1 MKNIL
6 ICSAIILSL
15 FSCATKKET
24 KRIPL
29 TTTSK
34 EAAENFNQ
42 GVFRQEQMENDEA
55 NTLFKKAL
63 ELDSNFALAKINYN
77 NQTNPADNKRRLI
90 EAYNNRTKLSEIES
104 VIVAVRYEANINSD
118 FTKSDLMMDSLIKK
132 YPDYDE
138 LYLYSARI
146 KNKLNNI
153 DGSLKR
159 FKEALEVNPACYAAA
174 LSLPNFHSSN
184 GTPPGNFY
192 FNMLPLEKRNLEEA
206 EKYFK
211 LAAKIRPK
219 APATSRMYGNLYRT
233 KGDLDKALEKYQES
247 VNLNT
252 EKSSLLGM
260 CYQMLGH
267 VNIFKGDYE
276 KSREYYRK
284 WDAFRE
290 EQTKKYKSNNSV
302 APTIANSY
310 FFEKK
315 YDEVIIEANKA
326 LLKVD
331 SVQMPEVNKNTTRY
345 SIEQLKFATYAHSL
359 KEEEAL
365 ASASKLNNYRIA
377 YKNEQNKVATNQNEI
392 NRTENF
398 VKSDSLYIKIWFNI
412 IFAHY
417 EEAEK
422 IVKDFE
428 QVSTEQLKTDP
439 KAMNRYYNQLGY
451 LNLMEGK
458 VNESIDNFKKV
469 IGIEDDIYYYYFYAL
484 ALKAQGKKAESDK
497 MFTNITS
504 NYFVQWQVAIVR
516 ELAKAQLNAA
526 N

>member
-15 FSCATKKET
+15 FSCATKKEA
-24 KRIPL
+24 KKIPL

-77 NQTNPADNKRRLI
+77 NQTNPADNKRRLL

-104 VIVAVRYEANINSD
+104 VIVAVKYENTINND

-138 LYLYSARI
+138 LYVYSARI
-146 KNKLNNI
+146 KNKLNNTEA
-153 DGSLKR
+153 SLKR
-159 FKEALEVNPACYAAA
+159 FKEALEVNPACFAAA
-174 LSLPNFHSSN
+174 LSLPNFHSFS
-184 GTPPGNFY
+184 GSQPPFI
-192 FNMLPLEKRNLEEA
+192 FNMLPLEKRNLDEA

-252 EKSSLLGM
+252 ENSSLLGSS
-260 CYQMLGH
+260 YALLGH
-267 VNIFKGDYE
+267 VNMFEGNYE

-284 WDAFRE
+284 FDAFRE
-290 EQTKKYKSNNSV
+290 EQKKKYERNNNV
-302 APTIANSY
+302 FPYIANSY
-310 FFEKK
+310 LYEKK

-331 SVQMPEVNKNTTRY
+331 SIETAEINKITNRF
-345 SIEQLKFATYAHSL
+345 SIEEVKFATYAHSL

-365 ASASKLNNYRIA
+365 ASLDKLNSYRVA
-377 YKNEQNKVATNQNEI
+377 YKNVQIKVAINQNEI
-392 NRTENF
+392 NRLEND
-398 VKSDSLYIKIWFNI
+398 VKSDSLYFKMWLNI

-422 IVKDFE
+422 IIKDFE
-428 QVSTEQLKTDP
+428 TVSTEQLKTNP
-439 KAMNRYYNQLGY
+439 KAMNRYYEQLGY

-458 VNESIDNFKKV
+458 LLEAIDNFKKV
-469 IGIEDDIYYYYFYAL
+469 IGLEDDIYYYYFYAL
-484 ALKAQGKKAESDK
+484 ALKAQGNKSESDK
-497 MFTNITS
+497 MFTKITN
-504 NYFVQWQVAIVR
+504 NYFAQWQGAIVG
-516 ELAKAQLNAA
+516 ELAKAQLNAG